1 MLLKVKHLVPQY
13 NTCGVYG
20 FKEINGVVCVLG
32 APSQCRVSL
41 YERTTGKKVGECV
54 ADKHGKYAFRGLTAA
69 NHFIIAHHPES
80 TFNAVI
86 QDNVVPK

>member
-1 MLLKVKHLVPQY
+1 MAKSNVLLNPYEVIQCPGAVL
-13 NTCGVYG
+13 
-20 FKEINGVVCVLG
+20 INGIRATLL
-32 APSQCRVSL
+32 SYEE

-54 ADKHGKYAFRGLTAA
+54 ADKHGKYSFRGLTAA